1 MRNVRTWPSQVR
13 TLRRPASRCH
23 PMRHRPVLDLDD
35 DAELDNA
42 ARDAA
47 DLALD
52 AAERDAAARSAGR
65 R

>member
-1 MRNVRTWPSQVR
+1 
-13 TLRRPASRCH
+13 
-23 PMRHRPVLDLDD
+23 MRHRPVLDLDD